1 MSQVFVFKTSKL
13 HLSSTFSP
21 TSDSQL
27 TDRPASGCK
36 TYQLSTMK
44 TYYLYL
50 FALAAK
56 LAIAAPNC
64 TRSSLIEAAD
74 AYVAAQSAG
83 SLDPLSKLLANG
95 WKYQQINKEVDAK
108 DTTIVKAMKIDH
120 RRTNADVVQCA
131 SYTELVITDS
141 ANPYVINTQIRHNDD
156 GKITLIDSIAATTGS
171 WIFDAKKTLSLMQGE
186 TWDLIPESKWDS
198 RALIQQAGD
207 AYMDLWSNATA
218 EKAIPW
224 GTPCTRLEGSAYTG
238 KGKPDDSCKP
248 GIPTNHNQAPN
259 SHRRYVIDQA
269 MGSVSILCVWEH
281 MMHAADSHEFRL
293 EGGRLR

>member
-56 LAIAAPNC
+56 LAIAAPNY

-74 AYVAAQSAG
+74 AYVAAQTAG

-95 WKYQQINKEVDAK
+95 WKYQQNNGGGGAE
-108 DTTIVKAMKIDH
+108 
-120 RRTNADVVQCA
+120 
-131 SYTELVITDS
+131 E
-141 ANPYVINTQIRHNDD
+141 
-156 GKITLIDSIAATTGS
+156 AAG
-171 WIFDAKKTLSLMQGE
+171 
-186 TWDLIPESKWDS
+186 
-198 RALIQQAGD
+198 
-207 AYMDLWSNATA
+207 
-218 EKAIPW
+218 
-224 GTPCTRLEGSAYTG
+224 
-238 KGKPDDSCKP
+238 
-248 GIPTNHNQAPN
+248 
-259 SHRRYVIDQA
+259 V
-269 MGSVSILCVWEH
+269 
-281 MMHAADSHEFRL
+281 
-293 EGGRLR
+293 